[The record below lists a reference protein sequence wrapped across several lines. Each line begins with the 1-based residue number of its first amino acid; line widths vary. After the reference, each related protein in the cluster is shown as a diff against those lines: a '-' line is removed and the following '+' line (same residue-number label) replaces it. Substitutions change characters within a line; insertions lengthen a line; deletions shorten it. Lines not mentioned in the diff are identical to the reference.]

1 MAENDLRIS
10 PLAGLDEGVALRSI
24 LEGTANETGERFF
37 GALVENLAKALSTHG
52 AWVTEYFQE
61 RRRLRALA
69 FWMDGQWVQ
78 DYEVDIAGTPCEQ
91 VIDTAD
97 LVHFPDK
104 LLELYP
110 EHHDIKAIG
119 AVSYLGM
126 PLKDTDGR
134 ILGHLAVIDR
144 RPIPEEPRVLAL
156 FNIFAARATAE
167 MRRLR
172 AEKQVR
178 EREEKLRRLFDSA
191 MDAVIEFDQNLK
203 VTRMNPAAEQA
214 FHCAA
219 QQAMG
224 EDFSK
229 FLTEESRRKLSTLIQ
244 ELAARAPGRQS
255 LWIPGGLQAVP
266 AGGKEFPAEATCSRF
281 EIERQ
286 SFYSLI
292 LRNINERLEAD
303 RRIHSL
309 AAEAAYLREEIKSVY
324 RFDQILGQSEA
335 LKRVL
340 EDVEQVAVTD
350 TTVLILGETG
360 TGKELIARAIHEASR
375 RPDKPLI
382 TINCAAIPAAL
393 MESEFFGHEKGAFT
407 GATQKREG
415 RFELA
420 DHGTIF
426 LDEIGE
432 LSLDLQAKILR
443 VLQEG
448 EFALVG
454 SSRTKKV
461 DVRVIA
467 ATNRNLDQYVGDG
480 KFREDLYYRLNVF
493 PIQIPPLRQRGDDV
507 VLLASAFATK
517 FAQRLGRKIE
527 PLSDQCKRRLMAY
540 SWPGNVRELQNVI
553 ERAVITSRDGRL
565 NLDRALPDVRGETV
579 RETRPVDETIHEASN
594 RVLQLRDLQQ
604 LERKNILRAL
614 ESTGW
619 RIAGKDGAAELLG
632 MNPSTLNSRIK
643 ALRIERPK

>member
-1 MAENDLRIS
+1 MNS
-10 PLAGLDEGVALRSI
+10 PPARQDAGPYGFQAAFKPSRPAGRSF
-24 LEGTANETGERFF
+24 R
-37 GALVENLAKALSTHG
+37 
-52 AWVTEYFQE
+52 
-61 RRRLRALA
+61 
-69 FWMDGQWVQ
+69 
-78 DYEVDIAGTPCEQ
+78 P
-91 VIDTAD
+91 
-97 LVHFPDK
+97 
-104 LLELYP
+104 
-110 EHHDIKAIG
+110 
-119 AVSYLGM
+119 
-126 PLKDTDGR
+126 
-134 ILGHLAVIDR
+134 R
-144 RPIPEEPRVLAL
+144 RP
-156 FNIFAARATAE
+156 
-167 MRRLR
+167 
-172 AEKQVR
+172 
-178 EREEKLRRLFDSA
+178 
-191 MDAVIEFDQNLK
+191 
-203 VTRMNPAAEQA
+203 
-214 FHCAA
+214 
-219 QQAMG
+219 
-224 EDFSK
+224 
-229 FLTEESRRKLSTLIQ
+229 
-244 ELAARAPGRQS
+244 
-255 LWIPGGLQAVP
+255 
-266 AGGKEFPAEATCSRF
+266 CSRF

-507 VLLASAFATK
+507 VLLASAFAAK
-517 FAQRLGRKIE
+517 FAQRMGRKIE
-527 PLSDQCKRRLMAY
+527 PLSDQCKRRLIAY

-579 RETRPVDETIHEASN
+579 RETRPVDETIHGLSN

-619 RIAGKDGAAELLG
+619 RVAGKDGAAELLG